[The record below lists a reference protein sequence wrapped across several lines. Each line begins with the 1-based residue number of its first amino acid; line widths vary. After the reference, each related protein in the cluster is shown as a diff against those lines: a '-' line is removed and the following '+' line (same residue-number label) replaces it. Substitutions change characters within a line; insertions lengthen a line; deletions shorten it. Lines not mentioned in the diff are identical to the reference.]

1 LQHCEH
7 EVHQNHK
14 IKISLTSLVF
24 MIVIDQRE
32 KNSLLISDLI
42 EKQAQIEL
50 KHLEIGDYIIGDIAI
65 ERKTLN
71 DFISSMLSK
80 RLIIQL
86 QNLKQFPKQLLI
98 LEGEEKQRINV
109 HPNAIRGM
117 LLSIMLDFNIPVV
130 FSKTYQETA
139 DFLILLDKRQNKP
152 PKEISLIAKR
162 IGHTLQ
168 EKQQIILESFP
179 GIGPT
184 TAKALLKE
192 FKTIKQ
198 IVNSKEKELEKQ
210 LDKNKIDEMKR
221 ILEFPYPD

>member
-1 LQHCEH
+1 
-7 EVHQNHK
+7 
-14 IKISLTSLVF
+14 
-24 MIVIDQRE
+24 MIVVDQRE
-32 KNSLLISDLI
+32 KNSLIVSDLI

-50 KHLEIGDYIIGDIAI
+50 KLLEIGDYIVGDIAI

-80 RLIIQL
+80 RLMIQL
-86 QNLKQFPKQLLI
+86 QNLKQYPKQLLI
-98 LEGEEKQRINV
+98 LEGEEKQKIKI

-117 LLSIMLDFNIPVV
+117 LLSIMLDSNIPVI

-139 DFLILLDKRQNKP
+139 DFLILLDKRQNKTP
-152 PKEISLIAKR
+152 NETSLIQKR

-184 TAKALLKE
+184 TAKTLLKE

-198 IVNSKEKELEKQ
+198 IVNSKEEDLENH
-210 LDKNKIDEMKR
+210 LDKNKINEMKK